1 MSTKIVDQLE
11 DETPGEGEEFVDLNQ
26 PDVEE
31 TVDTGE
37 EEATENNEPTE
48 NQLPDKFRNK
58 SMSEVVEMYQN
69 LEKEFGRKGNEV
81 GELRKLTDELL
92 QLEIQQ
98 KKQNQ
103 ERVSSQEEDI
113 SDDDWFTSPKE
124 ATDKYLQKSGLAKEV
139 EQLKEKLTSRDRE
152 EAHKAFVEKHPDYK
166 DLAQNEDFQTFVKD
180 SKYRL
185 DLAQKADQYD
195 YEAANELFDMY
206 KAIRGNKGAQSEAD
220 EGADKSQQQQQA
232 RKKATLEGSS
242 NRSKGTKKVYRRA
255 DLIKMKMNDP
265 ERYMAMQD
273 EIMQAYADGRVK

>member
-1 MSTKIVDQLE
+1 MSTKIVDQL
-11 DETPGEGEEFVDLNQ
+11 DEQAPEEGEEFVDLNQ

-31 TVDTGE
+31 TVDAGE
-37 EEATENNEPTE
+37 EQTNDSNDEGGTE
-48 NQLPDKFRNK
+48 LPDKFRNK
-58 SMSEVVEMYQN
+58 SMEEVVNMYQN

-103 ERVSSQEEDI
+103 ERVSSKEEQI

-124 ATDKYLQKSGLAKEV
+124 ATDKYLQNSGLAKEV

-152 EAHKAFVEKHPDYK
+152 EAHKAFVEKHPDYQ
-166 DLAQNEDFQTFVKD
+166 DLAQKEDFQTFVKD

-195 YEAANELFDMY
+195 YEAANELFDLY
-206 KAIRGNKGAQSEAD
+206 KAIRSNSGASNED
-220 EGADKSQQQQQA
+220 NGADKVQQQQEA
-232 RKKATLEGSS
+232 RKRATLEGTS

-273 EIMQAYADGRVK
+273 EIMQAYSDGRVK